1 MYKKSQ
7 EVLHMTAD
15 IDSRKE
21 VRDTKKIYG
30 FVIIETL
37 QREVEI
43 KAYDEDDAFDRI
55 DKMYRN
61 AEIILTADDFSDYE
75 INLIDNP
82 DDKEEE

>member
-1 MYKKSQ
+1 ML
-7 EVLHMTAD
+7 VD

-21 VRDTKKIYG
+21 KRDTKKTYG

-75 INLIDNP
+75 INLVDHP
-82 DDKEEE
+82 DDEEEE

>member
-1 MYKKSQ
+1 ML
-7 EVLHMTAD
+7 VD
-15 IDSRKE
+15 IDSRKT
-21 VRDTKKIYG
+21 VRDTRKTYG

-43 KAYDEDDAFDRI
+43 EAYDEDDAFDRI

-61 AEIILTADDFSDYE
+61 AEIVLDADDFSDYE